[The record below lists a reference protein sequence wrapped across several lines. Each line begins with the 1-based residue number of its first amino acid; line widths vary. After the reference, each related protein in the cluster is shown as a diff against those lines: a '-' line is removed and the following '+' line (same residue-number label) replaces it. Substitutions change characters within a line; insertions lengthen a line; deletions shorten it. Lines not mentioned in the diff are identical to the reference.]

1 MKVGVF
7 ITNQN
12 FLDKDMVSALD
23 EQFAMVRLARDKGWD
38 SLFTGQ
44 HYLNGGNNKQLQAV
58 PFLARLQAE
67 AGHMTCGL
75 GVLLVPIHNPVYI
88 AETIASLDIICRGNF
103 VFGVGLGYREEEF
116 DAFRVPMTQRVK
128 RFTRHLELIK
138 RLWTEESVTHE
149 DESCKLVNVRMNLR
163 PVQTPHPPIWVAANQ
178 DVAVRRAARVGDAWM
193 LNPHATLP
201 TLVRQMALFR
211 EERKVAKLPPP
222 HAIPCVREIVCA
234 RNRKEAL
241 ELAGPYLTAKYEAYT
256 KWGQDEAMP
265 GGDTIDQPL
274 EALITDRFI
283 IGSPEDCYRQLEPY
297 WKQAGANHLIFRA
310 HWAGMP
316 LGSALYSMRMISDE
330 LLPALRKV

>member
-67 AGHMTCGL
+67 AGHMTCGWACV
-75 GVLLVPIHNPVYI
+75 GADPQPVYI

-116 DAFRVPMTQRVK
+116 DAFRVPMKQRVK
-128 RFTRHLELIK
+128 RFTGHLELIK

-149 DESCKLVNVRMNLR
+149 DESCRLVNVRMNLR
-163 PVQTPHPPIWVAANQ
+163 PVQKPHPPIWVAANQ

-211 EERKVAKLPPP
+211 EERKAAKLPPP
-222 HAIPCVREIVCA
+222 HAMPCVREIVCA

-283 IGSPEDCYRQLEPY
+283 IGSPDDCYRQLEPY